1 MDNNI
6 TKFTI
11 NKKNNNHKILE
22 EIKIDLIIYN
32 KIIIGDI
39 LLNKLIKIY
48 SESNDD
54 NRIKYLFTLLYYIS
68 NVKNNELLFNIKNE
82 LNFKTLIDKM
92 ILNGILDNTI
102 LNLSSIFI

>member
-6 TKFTI
+6 KKITI
-11 NKKNNNHKILE
+11 NNKNNNHKILE

-68 NVKNNELLFNIKNE
+68 NVKNNELLFNVKNE
-82 LNFKTLIDKM
+82 LNCKTLVDKVILKG
-92 ILNGILDNTI
+92 ILNNTV

>member
-6 TKFTI
+6 KKITI

-32 KIIIGDI
+32 KIIIDDI

-68 NVKNNELLFNIKNE
+68 NMKNNELLFNVKNE
-82 LNFKTLIDKM
+82 LNCKTLVDKV
-92 ILNGILDNTI
+92 ILKGILDNTV